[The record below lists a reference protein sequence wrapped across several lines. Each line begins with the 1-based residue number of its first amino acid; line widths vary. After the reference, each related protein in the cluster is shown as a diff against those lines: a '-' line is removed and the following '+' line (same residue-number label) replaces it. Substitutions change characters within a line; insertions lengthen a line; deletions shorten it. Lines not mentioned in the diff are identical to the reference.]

1 MTYSSDLIESDLVSN
16 TSFIAAPAYPSI
28 FGITFNPIVSGLC
41 IAAVGV
47 GISGYLFMSFLQP
60 QLTKN
65 QELET
70 KLAQTED
77 QIQQRKDNAIKIA
90 AAEQKLDR
98 AKAKKQIVIGLFA
111 SDKKLDTLLLDLNKL
126 VNIRQGELQKFKP
139 DLPVAGTGSSGA
151 AIVTDSSLGAAL
163 NNKIKRKG
171 IDIEVKGNFE
181 QVQSILRT
189 IERLDQLLIVKDFKA
204 AIPVEG
210 QKIVL
215 NAQGRP
221 VPQPEAAIKTSFK
234 IQALIPMNTAEQAAA
249 APPPAPAVKK

>member
-16 TSFIAAPAYPSI
+16 TSFLAPPVYPSV

-47 GISGYLFMSFLQP
+47 GISGYMFMSYLQP
-60 QLTKN
+60 QMAKN

-77 QIQQRKDNAIKIA
+77 QIQQRKDNAKKIA
-90 AAEQKLDR
+90 VAEQSLDR
-98 AKAKKQIVIGLFA
+98 ANAQKEVVIGLFA

-126 VNIRQGELQKFKP
+126 VNIRQGELQTFKP
-139 DLPVAGTGSSGA
+139 DLPVPGVGSSGA
-151 AIVTDSSLGAAL
+151 AVVSDSSLGAAL

-171 IDIEVKGNFE
+171 VQIEVKGNFE

-189 IERLDQLLIVKDFKA
+189 IERLDQLLLVKDFKA
-204 AIPVEG
+204 EVDKTE
-210 QKIVL
+210 QKILV
-215 NAQGRP
+215 NAQGRL
-221 VPQPEAAIKTSFK
+221 VPQPEASIKTSFK
-234 IQALIPMNTAEQAAA
+234 IQALIPLSPAEQVAVT
-249 APPPAPAVKK
+249 PPPPPPKK